1 MMKQT
6 MSVEHLEIN
15 STYRNR
21 NQWPSSGEFDVFIS
35 QSGVN
40 NNVQAVDPY
49 SSSAPI
55 LSFIPFTSL
64 SGTISNYVVNRLGS
78 SSDEYTLYVYF
89 TMGIASKV
97 RDYYDGIVMRFVIGS
112 YTILKRILQWRYMS
126 TDSGLNRDYFQVDLA
141 EALPY
146 VVPPGTS
153 FTMNDASDF
162 TDPDIPIVY
171 IPNSVAST
179 NYYINYILYNQTRLE
194 WLPIVYYNGKTH
206 MVQTDST
213 GAIAYTSGTW
223 TATDTYT
230 IRPAPP
236 SQINTIVSVVSPT
249 RLELAST
256 ATLQEGAYIGSFIR
270 IVSQNTSRRIVAYDP
285 LSRVVTL
292 ESAFPTAIPP
302 GDQYEILQFSGDN
315 FNPFQYNG
323 SIASLREAVCYDV
336 ELLNLVLPNKFIN
349 TSVGSRAVFYPHV
362 YVELTAINNSERAS
376 SISICSNNPNSR
388 KMLFRALVFDT
399 TNDTTSPFVRIDG
412 GGMVQ
417 RIKLLPADNFHFSVH
432 LPDGSVFSTE
442 TEEYYSPSRPNPLKQ
457 ISALFSLKRV
467 SAA

>member
-1 MMKQT
+1 
-6 MSVEHLEIN
+6 MSIEHLEIN
-15 STYRNR
+15 SSYRNR
-21 NQWPSSGEFDVFIS
+21 NQWPSSGDFDVYIS
-35 QSGVN
+35 QSGIN

-49 SSSAPI
+49 STAAPI

-78 SSDEYTLYVYF
+78 SSDEYTLYCFF
-89 TMGIASKV
+89 TAGTASKT

-126 TDSGLNRDYFQVDLA
+126 TDSTLNRDYFQIDLS

-162 TDPDIPIVY
+162 TDPDTPIVY
-171 IPNSVAST
+171 IPDSVAST

-206 MVQTDST
+206 MVQTNST
-213 GAIAYTSGTW
+213 NAISYTSGTW
-223 TATDTYT
+223 LATDTYS

-236 SQINTIVSVVSPT
+236 SEVSTVVSVISPIS
-249 RLELAST
+249 LEIA
-256 ATLQEGAYIGSFIR
+256 ATSSVKSDAYVGSFIR
-270 IVSQNTSRRIVAYDP
+270 MVGQNQSRRIVSYDP
-285 LSRVVTL
+285 TTKIIGLQ
-292 ESAFPTAIPP
+292 SAFGSTVTA
-302 GDQYEILQFSGDN
+302 GDQYEILQFTGDN

-457 ISALFSLKRV
+457 ISALFSIKRV